1 MKFDQP
7 IWLVITLVSIPS
19 LIWVFRRFDR
29 ARWIAL
35 TKFASEHLL
44 QKLTATVSSRLR
56 FMKRWLLILSIGLG
70 FFSLARP
77 QFGFR
82 WEEAK
87 RKGIDILFAVD
98 TSRSMLAQ
106 DVSPDR
112 LTRAK
117 LAVLDL
123 LANLQGDRVGLIAF
137 AGTAFLQCPLTLD
150 EDAFRQS
157 LEALDTNVIPK
168 GGTNIASAIQEAE
181 AAFSLGNTN
190 HKVLVLLTDG
200 EDLEANGIIVAKEVA
215 KQRIRIFTVGVG
227 TTRGELIPVRQESG
241 GVEFLKD
248 EKGLVVKSRLDE
260 STLQQIAE
268 ATGGF
273 YEPLGQ
279 RSEGLEAVYK
289 RGLEP
294 IPKQELSSYMNKVYL
309 ERFQWPLALALF
321 CLVLEMLL
329 GNRRGS
335 SKFRVQSSKWK
346 LFEITKPVLSAVF
359 LIAISDSGFV
369 EASPQYAERAYRQG
383 KFQEAFSQY
392 KLAAEKTPKKPELQ
406 FNLGS
411 AAYKTG
417 QFTEAAAAYQ
427 KALHTGNIPLQQQVF
442 YSLGNT
448 EYRLGQQTEKTNPK
462 QTVQFW
468 KQALQSYEN
477 AIKLKAD
484 DADAKFNDEFVKKKL
499 AELEKQQKQQQQQ
512 QSKQENSDQKNP
524 QNPSGK
530 DQQDQKDQFEKKP
543 PLEAK
548 KDQKS
553 QPSQSPQNQ
562 GSDRKKSDQEKLQPL
577 HTDSNK
583 KQPEPRQLQDEK
595 EPPLLPGQ
603 MSKEEAKNLLDSLKG
618 DERKAPLLPATLK
631 NQERSEEAPKRDW

>member
-1 MKFDQP
+1 M
-7 IWLVITLVSIPS
+7 
-19 LIWVFRRFDR
+19 
-29 ARWIAL
+29 
-35 TKFASEHLL
+35 
-44 QKLTATVSSRLR
+44 ATVSSRLR
-56 FMKRWLLILSIGLG
+56 FVKRWLLILSIGLG
-70 FFSLARP
+70 LFSLARP

-87 RKGIDILFAVD
+87 QKGIDILFAVD

-106 DVSPDR
+106 DVSPNR

-150 EDAFRQS
+150 DDAFRQS
-157 LEALDTNVIPK
+157 LEVLDTNVIPK

-181 AAFSLGNTN
+181 TAFNLGNTN

-200 EDLEANGIIVAKEVA
+200 EDLEAKGIMVAKEAA
-215 KQRIRIFTVGVG
+215 KQGIRIFTVGVG

-279 RSEGLEAVYK
+279 QSEGLEAVYK

-294 IPKQELSSYMNKVYL
+294 IPKRELSSYMNKVYL
-309 ERFQWPLALALF
+309 ERFQWSLALAIF

-329 GNRRGS
+329 ENRRGS

-346 LFEITKPVLSAVF
+346 SFEIQKPILSAIL
-359 LIAISDSGFV
+359 LIAISEPGFV
-369 EASPQYAERAYRQG
+369 EASPQHAERAYRQG

-392 KLAAEKTPKKPELQ
+392 KLAAEKNPKKPELQ

-411 AAYKTG
+411 AAYKTE
-417 QFTEAAAAYQ
+417 QFTEATAAYQ

-442 YSLGNT
+442 YSLGNA

-462 QTVQFW
+462 QTIQFW

-499 AELEKQQKQQQQQ
+499 EELEKQQKQE
-512 QSKQENSDQKNP
+512 SKQENSDQKNP

-530 DQQDQKDQFEKKP
+530 DQQNQKDQFEKKP

-553 QPSQSPQNQ
+553 QPSQGPQNR

-577 HTDSNK
+577 HTDFDK
-583 KQPEPRQLQDEK
+583 KQTEPRQLQDEK

-618 DERKAPLLPATLK
+618 DEKKMPLFPATIK